1 MDSNFNIEFISE
13 NNNTYEFLIKFKTH
27 EDKILIYAPNYETAL
42 KRAKDYKISLEPEKG
57 KI

>member
-1 MDSNFNIEFISE
+1 MDSNSKIEFISE
-13 NNNTYEFLIKFKTH
+13 NNNTYEFLIKLKTH

-42 KRAKDYKISLEPEKG
+42 KRAKDYKISLEPEDG